1 MKISCC
7 ELVTGSV
14 TGMTGASIDPTTAA
28 ELLAQQI
35 ENRQQ
40 LIRDVIE
47 KEHDFIEEMQNLF
60 HVYLEPL
67 EQADMYVWLKGKILV
82 KMHNLI
88 LKISG

>member
-1 MKISCC
+1 MKKNCRFIDSKSVKTCY

-67 EQADMYVWLKGKILV
+67 EQADM
-82 KMHNLI
+82 
-88 LKISG
+88 

>member
-1 MKISCC
+1 MVNLSIKRFF
-7 ELVTGSV
+7 LYP
-14 TGMTGASIDPTTAA
+14 IDPTTAA

-67 EQADMYVWLKGKILV
+67 EHAEM
-82 KMHNLI
+82 
-88 LKISG
+88 